1 MALPKKCQVVAAF
14 IFPNRVSI
22 MPIGASTGPRK
33 AMQRHNFNIIICGC
47 VFACW
52 QFASAASANT
62 ELSKMRDCTEIELE
76 AVIDQDASREENLAR
91 LSQQFFQSVNTIEHC
106 DRAQDRD
113 DAASSSDSDSASSSG
128 DADGANATSDG
139 GGAADSTASTDAD
152 AETASNAS
160 TDAASASSEQ
170 MTAPSNSEN
179 PTNINTDNTA
189 TDGSASDMAATQNAN
204 QLDAQSEDQSDGQ
217 SDGQSTSQAT
227 QPAAAP
233 TASGSLVGTNF
244 DQPMTAPA
252 AAFAAPSTSNMAGTT
267 PQPTPS
273 ETSTTGA
280 QTDTAEQDLRL
291 TNGKT
296 PDDIPDAD
304 NDSVFEA
311 QIRAAAMAETD
322 PETKKNL
329 WNEYRRYKG
338 LPEQK

>member
-1 MALPKKCQVVAAF
+1 
-14 IFPNRVSI
+14 
-22 MPIGASTGPRK
+22 
-33 AMQRHNFNIIICGC
+33 MQRHNFNIIICGC

-113 DAASSSDSDSASSSG
+113 DAASSPDSDSASSSG
-128 DADGANATSDG
+128 DADGVNSTSDG
-139 GGAADSTASTDAD
+139 GGGADST
-152 AETASNAS
+152 AS

-179 PTNINTDNTA
+179 PTNINTDNPA

-204 QLDAQSEDQSDGQ
+204 HLDAQSEDQPEDK

-244 DQPMTAPA
+244 DQTMTAPA
-252 AAFAAPSTSNMAGTT
+252 AAFAAPSASNMAGTT
-267 PQPTPS
+267 PQPTPA